1 MRRIHFLV
9 QLVALLGFIPAC
21 KSVGAYVWVDDFPPA
36 PHQTEGEYIISP
48 GDVISVRIWG
58 QEAMSARNRVR
69 SDGKISLPFLNDVEV
84 AGMSPPVLSKRLQ
97 TRLKEFL
104 TNPIVTVSLEER
116 KPLSVPILGEVS
128 RKGTYDLEPGSGI
141 LQALAAAG
149 GLTDLASTDRIF
161 VIRSNVGV
169 EGAPPVR
176 IRFDYERLI
185 RSTGRGPAFRLQAG
199 DVIVVE

>member
-1 MRRIHFLV
+1 MRRIHLLV
-9 QLVALLGFIPAC
+9 QLVAVLGLVPAC
-21 KSVGAYVWVDDFPPA
+21 RSVGAFVWVDDLPPS
-36 PHQTEGEYIISP
+36 PHQAEGEYIIAP

-84 AGMSPPVLSKRLQ
+84 AGVSPPVLSKRLQ

-104 TNPIVTVSLEER
+104 NNPIVTVSLEER

-128 RKGTYDLEPGSGI
+128 RKGTYDLEPGAGI

-149 GLTDLASTDRIF
+149 GLTDVASSDRIF
-161 VIRSNVGV
+161 VIRSNTGA
-169 EGAPPVR
+169 EGASPMR